1 MRRATSLA
9 SYALVLL
16 ASAPAWAGDPIFDPN
31 VLHEARIVMD
41 PKDWQSLRDNFLT
54 NQYYAANVSIDGEV
68 VQQVGVRSRGKGSR
82 SGEKPGVKLDFNKY
96 VSTQS
101 FHGYGAVQVK
111 NSIQD
116 ASFLREALALSVYE
130 ALGIAAPQT

>member
-1 MRRATSLA
+1 MTASLA
-9 SYALVLL
+9 ALLVL
-16 ASAPAWAGDPIFDPN
+16 AAGVGRAADPMFDVA
-31 VLHEARIVMD
+31 VLHEVHIVID
-41 PKDWQSLRDNFLT
+41 PADWQALRDNFRT

-111 NSIQD
+111 NSIQTMIQIG
-116 ASFLREALALSVYE
+116 LRERR
-130 ALGIAAPQT
+130 GIFV